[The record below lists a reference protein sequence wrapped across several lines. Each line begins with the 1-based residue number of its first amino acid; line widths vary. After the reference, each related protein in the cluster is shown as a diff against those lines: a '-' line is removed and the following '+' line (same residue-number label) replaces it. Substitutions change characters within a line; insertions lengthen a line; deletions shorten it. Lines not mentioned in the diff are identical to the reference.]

1 MYQMSRRPHNG
12 VTNQIAMHQH
22 EVGGVD
28 KRASSRES
36 NDFEEVAMERAKVAS
51 STNNHMV
58 VQAVEEQKMTLCN
71 ENDKEEGNL
80 GSMVAPG
87 SPSFRIYYTK
97 SIDGS
102 KEEDED
108 EDESS
113 RIAEMEKEK
122 GRNRIILIWITQV
135 N

>member
-22 EVGGVD
+22 EEGGVD

-36 NDFEEVAMERAKVAS
+36 NDFEEVPMERAKVAS
-51 STNNHMV
+51 STNHMV
-58 VQAVEEQKMTLCN
+58 VQAVEEKKMTLCN

-102 KEEDED
+102 KEEDEY
-108 EDESS
+108 ESS

-122 GRNRIILIWITQV
+122 GRNRIILIWIPQV